1 MLARIGSRGL
11 LAVLLL
17 SLVVGAMAPAS
28 ADAGAG
34 TALAQDAQVD
44 PDSVLLRATLQTDG
58 TANWEVEYRIRL
70 DDANA
75 TEAFESLQA
84 DIRANRSEFEA
95 QFADRMRPTVNA
107 GENATGRDM
116 TIRDVSVTTS
126 RQTLG
131 QEYGVVTY
139 AFEWTGFAVADGSRI
154 EAGDALAGMFLDS
167 ETTLTIAWP
176 SAYHAVTVR
185 PSPTETGAQSV
196 SWAGRLDF
204 AGDEPVL
211 VVEEGP
217 TSPSTETTSGPAPGD
232 GNGDGDR
239 GDGADTTMLAIV
251 GIVLITVLGVAGWFY
266 TRRRG
271 PPSEAGGDTQD
282 GAEEATAPPA
292 DLLSNEERVLQLLSE
307 HGGRLK
313 QQQVAEELEWTD
325 AKTSQVVSTL
335 RENDEIQSF
344 RLGRENVLTLPDH
357 DLTGENGGNG
367 E

>member
-1 MLARIGSRGL
+1 MLARIGARGFVVG
-11 LAVLLL
+11 VLLPIL
-17 SLVVGAMAPAS
+17 LVAMGPAS
-28 ADAGAG
+28 GAAGPAVP
-34 TALAQDAQVD
+34 LAQDTQVD
-44 PDSVLLRATLQTDG
+44 PDSVLLRATLQPDG
-58 TANWEVEYRIRL
+58 TANWEVAYRIRL

-75 TEAFESLQA
+75 TGAFDSLQA

-95 QFADRMRPTVNA
+95 QFADRMQPTVDA
-107 GENATGRDM
+107 GENASGRDM
-116 TIRDVSVTTS
+116 AIRDVSVTTS

-139 AFEWTGFAVADGSRI
+139 AFEWIGFAVADGSRI

-167 ETTLTIAWP
+167 ETSLTIAWP
-176 SAYHAVTVR
+176 SPYHAVTVQ
-185 PSPTETGAQSV
+185 PQPTETGAQSV
-196 SWAGRLDF
+196 TWAGRLDF

-217 TSPSTETTSGPAPGD
+217 TSPSTVTTSGPGPVDGDSDGGD
-232 GNGDGDR
+232 GLDS
-239 GDGADTTMLAIV
+239 TMLAIV
-251 GIVLITVLGVAGWFY
+251 GLVVIAALGVGGWLY

-271 PPSEAGGDTQD
+271 PPSAPDAEPEAQ
-282 GAEEATAPPA
+282 EAAAPPD

-313 QQQVAEELEWTD
+313 QQQVAEELGWTD

-335 RENDEIQSF
+335 REDDEIQSF

-357 DLTGENGGNG
+357 DLTGQDEGD
-367 E
+367 EE